1 MVGPLGACPELE
13 AAMAVIHMAWIGF
26 REGVPAD
33 RIAQHLAACRAL
45 VGRVPVILDLKAGA
59 SFSDRAGSLTHCVV
73 VTLPDRAS
81 LPQYLSHPQHLAVLG
96 ALTPDV
102 AEMRAMDIE
111 V

>member
-1 MVGPLGACPELE
+1 MP
-13 AAMAVIHMAWIGF
+13 VIHMAWIGF
-26 REGVPAD
+26 KDGVPAD

-59 SFSDRAGSLTHCVV
+59 SFSDRAGSLTHCVL
-73 VTLPDRAS
+73 VTLPDRVS
-81 LPQYLSHPQHLAVLG
+81 LPHYLNHPQHLAVLG
-96 ALTPDV
+96 ALKPDV